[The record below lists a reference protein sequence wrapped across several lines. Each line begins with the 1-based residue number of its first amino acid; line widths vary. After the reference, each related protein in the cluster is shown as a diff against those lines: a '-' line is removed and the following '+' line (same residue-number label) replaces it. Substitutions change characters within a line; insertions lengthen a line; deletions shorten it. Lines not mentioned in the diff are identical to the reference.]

1 MAAVGVL
8 VTPTAETGLC
18 GRPWNHLAFLQNE
31 ILYVFL
37 TSAIHRHRYL

>member
-31 ILYVFL
+31 ISYVLFNECN
-37 TSAIHRHRYL
+37 TKA